1 MGDTG
6 RVADRRDVHPHHLL
20 RAVLTDPMV
29 RDVLVELGSSA
40 DEVLLTLDHEWLA
53 ASDTIDLEEIAA
65 VGIDLA
71 TVLTAVNPPF
81 DEAPDWGGRRL
92 TDATRDLLV
101 RSLGLRSL
109 THGPR
114 VHAGHLL
121 LALMASKDRLV
132 AATFR
137 AHGLSGR
144 DARAVVER
152 WSRRAP

>member
-20 RAVLTDPMV
+20 RAVLTDAMV

-40 DEVLLTLDHEWLA
+40 GEVLLTLDREWLA
-53 ASDTIDLEEIAA
+53 ASDTIDLEEIES

-71 TVLTAVNPPF
+71 TVLAAVNPPF
-81 DEAPDWGGRRL
+81 DAPPDWGGRRL

-101 RSLGLRSL
+101 RSLGLRGL
-109 THGPR
+109 TQGPR
-114 VHAGHLL
+114 VHGGHLL
-121 LALMASKDRLV
+121 LALMASKDHLV
-132 AATFR
+132 SATFR
-137 AHGLSGR
+137 AHGLSGKA
-144 DARAVVER
+144 ARTVVER